1 MKATSQTMMLACLQ
15 IMVPGEATFYR
26 TSGKQDGFGR
36 QEPGGAKNGIRLG
49 KCQSV
54 RGNDEA

>member
-1 MKATSQTMMLACLQ
+1 MMQACVQ
-15 IMVPGEATFYR
+15 IMAPGGTTFHG
-26 TSGKQDGFGR
+26 TTGKQGGFGR

>member
-1 MKATSQTMMLACLQ
+1 MMQACLQ
-15 IMVPGEATFYR
+15 IMAPGEATFYR

-54 RGNDEA
+54 RGNNEA